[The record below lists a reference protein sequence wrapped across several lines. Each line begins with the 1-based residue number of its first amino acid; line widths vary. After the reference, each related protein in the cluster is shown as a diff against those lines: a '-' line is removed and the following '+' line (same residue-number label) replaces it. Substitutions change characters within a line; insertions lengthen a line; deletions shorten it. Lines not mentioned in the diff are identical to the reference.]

1 MAFQGQASVAVLKRI
16 LNHNIP
22 LLDQLMSIV
31 NGQLAKLFRL
41 MVMIHLQ
48 SFDQLS
54 IIFVVFR
61 E

>member
-1 MAFQGQASVAVLKRI
+1 MAFQGQACVAVLKRI

-22 LLDQLMSIV
+22 FLDQLMSIV